1 MLSRIDV
8 FPVGDETVWFEGLC
22 TLEVC
27 TIFHD
32 LDLTR
37 HEVVMRP
44 DLGFVFYVHYKDIKT
59 APPCLKA
66 VLEKIEIGA

>member
-8 FPVGDETVWFEGLC
+8 FPVGDEVVWFEGLC
-22 TLEVC
+22 ALEIC
-27 TIFHD
+27 TIFAD

-44 DLGFVFYVHYKDIKT
+44 DLGFVFYVHYKDIET
-59 APPCLKA
+59 VTTCLKS